1 MLNGVEQLDTR
12 TLQGNHNSETVVS
25 AFVTKV
31 KAGEQKISLDYRTP
45 NSLKNKDVC
54 PGTQE
59 YDNNNL
65 GYLMLDAADLKF
77 YKRIAAA
84 PINVVPSKTWTKMPE
99 MELEFTL
106 EKKRTV
112 LMFYNVAFQGNDDV
126 FISRLNLEGGKGFK
140 NSLTRID
147 ASPYI
152 GAFGWSVATLDKN
165 KYKVIAEYTIDK
177 GKIISERLLN
187 LVDFLEV

>member
-12 TLQGNHNSETVVS
+12 TLKGNHNSMTLVS
-25 AFVTKV
+25 AFVAKV
-31 KAGEQKISLDYRTP
+31 KSGEQKISLDYRTP
-45 NSLKNKDVC
+45 NSLKNKDIC

-65 GYLMLDAADLKF
+65 AYLLLDAAEIKF

-84 PINVVPSKTWTKMPE
+84 PINVVPAKTWTKMPE

-106 EKKRTV
+106 EKKKTV
-112 LMFYNVAFQGNDDV
+112 LMFYNAAFQGNDDV
-126 FISRLNLEGGKGFK
+126 FISRLNFEGGKGLK

-152 GAFGWSVATLDKN
+152 GAFGWAVATLEKN
-165 KYKVIAEYTIDK
+165 KYKVSVEYIIDK
-177 GKIISERLLN
+177 RKHK
-187 LVDFLEV
+187 